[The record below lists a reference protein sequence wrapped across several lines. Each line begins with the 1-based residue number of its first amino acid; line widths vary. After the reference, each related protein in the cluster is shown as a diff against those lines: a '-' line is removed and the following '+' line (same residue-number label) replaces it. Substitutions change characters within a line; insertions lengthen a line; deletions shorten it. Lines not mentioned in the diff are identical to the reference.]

1 MWKKI
6 TALVIFLIIA
16 AGLPVYLFL
25 QGQDYEA
32 SSQHYDPYGD
42 KQRDLSTLTD
52 ALETRG
58 AAKYT
63 TRTIVS
69 SPVLLKG
76 IKDPEQT
83 CYVVVGVDREYRT
96 EEIEV
101 IEDFVKEDGGKVIIM
116 DDFGVPNALS
126 ERFGVFF
133 YGRPLWDDINMT
145 GPNGAKNI
153 SFPTFKA
160 VLGLQEFNIIMNA
173 PTGLTTTNLNVEFI
187 ANGSEKSYV
196 DLDGNGRV
204 NIGDKKGNIPV
215 ILEVRFNSS
224 KGRVVLV
231 SNGNMVTNDMI
242 KASEQQ
248 NMLFMVSLVNRLMNK
263 KEGLILFDESRHEHR
278 PSQMALYKN
287 VETVAVMSSWIWPI
301 IGVTASML
309 IVFALVV
316 YSSPDKASWIHRFDV
331 SAFTR
336 RRDPPDKLKDQIERS
351 RRSLMLKVRMMYSYS
366 EEEMAVLNPEQL
378 RAMIKEPD
386 LIELATNPSH
396 QWTQQELRV
405 IIQRVK
411 DWGGKM
417 IV

>member
-160 VLGLQEFNIIMNA
+160 WLGISDYNIIMNA
-173 PTGLTTTNLNVEFI
+173 PTGLTTTNPNVEYI

-204 NIGDKKGNIPV
+204 NIGDKKGHIPV
-215 ILEVRFNSS
+215 ILEVKFNSS
-224 KGRVVLV
+224 KGRVVLI
-231 SNGNMVTNDMI
+231 SNANMVTNDMI
-242 KASEQQ
+242 KASDQQ

-263 KEGLILFDESRHEHR
+263 KEALILFDESRHEHR

-287 VETVAVMSSWIWPI
+287 IETVAVMTSWIWPI

-309 IVFALVV
+309 VVFALVI
-316 YSSPDKASWIHRFDV
+316 YSSRDKESWIHRFDV

-336 RRDPPDKLKDQIERS
+336 RHDPPDKLKDQIERS